1 MDDWCIYIVRCA
13 DKTLYTGITRDVG
26 RRVEEHNSNNNL
38 GARYTRARRPV
49 KLVYQEGASN
59 RSQASIRESEIKHLN
74 KKEKEILIENSQYRE

>member
-26 RRVEEHNSNNNL
+26 RRVAEHNGNNNL

-49 KLVYQEGASN
+49 KLVYWESAST
-59 RSQASIRESEIKHLN
+59 RSKASIRESEIKHLS
-74 KKEKEILIENSQYRE
+74 KKEKEILIVNSQK